1 MIISAGFDSRRG
13 DPLGGL
19 MLENDDF
26 SEMTKE
32 ALRIAEK
39 HAAGRVIGLLE
50 GGYNLELLGDS
61 VRSHIAA
68 LM

>member
-1 MIISAGFDSRRG
+1 
-13 DPLGGL
+13 
-19 MLENDDF
+19 MLEDADF

-32 ALRIAEK
+32 ILRIAEK
-39 HAAGRVIGLLE
+39 HAAGRVVGVLE

-61 VRSHIAA
+61 VRSHLTA